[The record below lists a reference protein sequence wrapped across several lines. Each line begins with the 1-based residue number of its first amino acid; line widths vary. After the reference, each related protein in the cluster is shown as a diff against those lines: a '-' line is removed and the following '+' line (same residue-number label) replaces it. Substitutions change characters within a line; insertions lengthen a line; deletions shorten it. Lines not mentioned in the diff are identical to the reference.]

1 MNSIPAPYNITNDNA
16 IMLLFILNI
25 VSIAFVFTMN
35 GTNIL
40 ERIKYVFYYGS
51 HQTPFNAR
59 THISNLSNALLY
71 LQTILYS
78 TIITI
83 EYLKNEGLMEPAKGS
98 PPYLGVFSLLFAA
111 VIVIKYAGYY
121 IINSILFAQRAVKE
135 WQHVYFFTIKLLGFM
150 FTPAIIAILFIPAIS
165 FGFVKAYLAIILV
178 AYLYTVISNIIK
190 IIFARNINILD
201 IFLYLCTIEF
211 LPALFVWKFI
221 LQLNEFITIK
231 I

>member
-51 HQTPFNAR
+51 RQTPFNDR
-59 THISNLSNALLY
+59 THISNLSNTLLY

-83 EYLKNEGLMEPAKGS
+83 EYLKDEGIMEPAKGS
-98 PPYLGVFSLLFAA
+98 LPYLGMFSLFFAA
-111 VIVIKYAGYY
+111 VILVKYAGYY
-121 IINSILFAQRAVKE
+121 IINSILFAQHAAKE
-135 WQHVYFFTIKLLGFM
+135 WQNVYFFTIKLLGFM
-150 FTPAIIAILFIPAIS
+150 FTPAIIAILFIPEIS
-165 FGFVKAYLAIILV
+165 FGCVKIYLAIILV